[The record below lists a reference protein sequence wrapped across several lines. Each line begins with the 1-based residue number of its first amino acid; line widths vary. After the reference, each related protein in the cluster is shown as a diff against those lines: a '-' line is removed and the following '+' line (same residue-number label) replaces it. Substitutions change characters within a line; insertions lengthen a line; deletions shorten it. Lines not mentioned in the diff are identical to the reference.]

1 MITLTS
7 HVGWCKLLI
16 VFTLLNSIPRSTQ
29 DEQEAMKAAC
39 IKVGGR
45 VTMTS
50 PLECMRHHRVL
61 KFKGGVYK

>member
-1 MITLTS
+1 M
-7 HVGWCKLLI
+7 LI
-16 VFTLLNSIPRSTQ
+16 VFTLLSSTPRNTQ
-29 DEQEAMKAAC
+29 GEQEAMKAAC

-45 VTMTS
+45 VTMVS

>member
-1 MITLTS
+1 M
-7 HVGWCKLLI
+7 LI
-16 VFTLLNSIPRSTQ
+16 VCILLTFIPRSTQ

-50 PLECMRHHRVL
+50 PLECMRHHRAL